1 MKLDSA
7 LTFLNNFKIIVT
19 RKSIIKGL
27 FVNLFIAI
35 FVLILFFRSDIVSIV
50 ICTSIVLLNVVFVS
64 IFNSK
69 KFWSFSN
76 SFLIF
81 SINLATI
88 LVLLNYAVYG
98 FQKQVY
104 TNSYLF
110 LMIFILLQ
118 IVITFVF
125 FISKYLNILHE
136 KTKKYNPV
144 PTYAGIG
151 SLGSFLFV
159 KIFLRNV
166 SESVG
171 FVVSIIAV
179 SIVILA
185 LCYIIAGQLIPRYYI
200 TKKFNILEY
209 DQSY

>member
-125 FISKYLNILHE
+125 FISKYLNILNE

-171 FVVSIIAV
+171 FVVSIIYL
-179 SIVILA
+179 SMIRVISLVY
-185 LCYIIAGQLIPRYYI
+185 CI
-200 TKKFNILEY
+200 
-209 DQSY
+209 

>member
-50 ICTSIVLLNVVFVS
+50 ICTSIVLLNLVFVS

-81 SINLATI
+81 SINLTTT

-104 TNSYLF
+104 TNSFLF

-136 KTKKYNPV
+136 KTKKYNQV
-144 PTYAGIG
+144 STYAGIG

-159 KIFLRNV
+159 KIFLRNIF
-166 SESVG
+166 ESVG
-171 FVVSIIAV
+171 FVVFIIAV

-185 LCYIIAGQLIPRYYI
+185 MCYIIGGQLIPRYYI

-209 DQSY
+209 D